1 MKELKIELK
10 NECVYM
16 KEEHFTEQENG
27 NETDGV
33 VLTNKVIKEEK
44 DNINLSQASSCDY
57 SMSQFK
63 TDETSFEIKGNLT
76 TEEGDEESQDG
87 DYSQQNIAEED
98 DDEDIPIVS
107 YFVQI
112 IFVQMACCTFCFV
125 CNFRQKERNN

>member
-1 MKELKIELK
+1 MEKTETETKENEFPIIKVEKMKELKIELK

-107 YFVQI
+107 YFV
-112 IFVQMACCTFCFV
+112 
-125 CNFRQKERNN
+125 